1 MNTDALINWFES
13 RRGKLTYSMYG
24 SRNGA
29 DGTADCSGSVS
40 QALKE
45 AGIPINGLPSTV
57 TLGSQLA
64 NNGFIRVSKNTD
76 WTAQRGDIVLMSW
89 GADMS
94 SSGGA
99 GGHVGVME
107 DANTFISVDYWTDG
121 AAGQAVTS
129 HDWEHYYAVECPAYI
144 EVWRYNGTGGNQQPN
159 TSVAQTPTRKP
170 DSKAYY
176 LANDVA
182 FVNGIYQIK
191 CDYLAPVGFDWTD
204 NGIPVG
210 MVNWVDEN
218 GNNVRDGA
226 DKDFKPG
233 MYFSFEIDEA
243 HITDT
248 GIGGY
253 YGGWYWRKFDFG
265 QCGGTVWLSCRDKD
279 DLVNYYN

>member
-1 MNTDALINWFES
+1 MNTDVLINWFES

-24 SRNGA
+24 SRNGS
-29 DGTADCSGSVS
+29 DGTADCSGSIS

-45 AGIPINGLPSTV
+45 AGVNIIGLPSTV

-64 NNGFIRVSKNTD
+64 NNGFYRVSKNED
-76 WTAQRGDIVLMSW
+76 WNGQRGDIILMSW

-94 SSGGA
+94 QSGGA
-99 GGHVGVME
+99 GGHVGVLE
-107 DANTFISVDYWTDG
+107 DANTFISVDYWTG
-121 AAGQAVTS
+121 GQVGTAVSS
-129 HDWEHYYAVECPAYI
+129 HNWDQYYAIEKPAYI
-144 EVWRYNGTGGNQQPN
+144 EAWRFSGSTAKQPN
-159 TSVAQTPTRKP
+159 TVVSGGRKP

-176 LANDVA
+176 QANAVA

-210 MVNWVDEN
+210 LVNWVDEN
-218 GNNVRDGA
+218 GNNLPDGH
-226 DKDFKPG
+226 DKDFKAG

-248 GIGGY
+248 GEGGY
-253 YGGWYWRKFDFG
+253 YGGYYWRKFEFG
-265 QCGGTVWLSCRDKD
+265 QFGTVWLSCRDKD

>member
-1 MNTDALINWFES
+1 MNTDILINWFES

-24 SRNGA
+24 SRNGS
-29 DGTADCSGSVS
+29 DGTADCSGSIS

-45 AGIPINGLPSTV
+45 AGVNIIGLPSTV
-57 TLGSQLA
+57 TLGAQLA
-64 NNGFIRVSKNTD
+64 KNGFYRVSKNTD
-76 WTAQRGDIVLMSW
+76 WNGQRGDIVMMSW

-94 SSGGA
+94 QSGGA
-99 GGHVGVME
+99 GGHVGVLE
-107 DANTFISVDYWTDG
+107 DANTFISVDFWTG
-121 AAGQAVTS
+121 GQAGTAVSS
-129 HDWEHYYAVECPAYI
+129 HNWDEYYAIEKPAYI
-144 EVWRYNGTGGNQQPN
+144 EAWRFSGSTATQPN
-159 TSVAQTPTRKP
+159 TVVSGGRKS

-210 MVNWVDEN
+210 LVNWVDEN

-226 DKDFKPG
+226 DKDFKKG

-243 HITDT
+243 HISDT
-248 GIGGY
+248 GEGGY
-253 YGGWYWRKFDFG
+253 YGGYYWRKFEFG
-265 QCGGTVWLSCRDKD
+265 QFGTVWLSCRDKD
-279 DLVNYYN
+279 DLVNYYK

>member
-1 MNTDALINWFES
+1 MNTDVLINWFES
-13 RRGKLTYSMYG
+13 HRGKLTYSMYG
-24 SRNGA
+24 SRNGS
-29 DGTADCSGSVS
+29 DGTADCSGSIS

-45 AGIPINGLPSTV
+45 AGVNIIGLPSTV

-64 NNGFIRVSKNTD
+64 KNGFYRVSKNED
-76 WTAQRGDIVLMSW
+76 WNGQRGDIILMSW
-89 GADMS
+89 GSDMS
-94 SSGGA
+94 QSGGA
-99 GGHVGVME
+99 GGHVGVLE
-107 DANTFISVDYWTDG
+107 DANTFISVDYSTG
-121 AAGQAVTS
+121 GQAGTAVSS
-129 HDWEHYYAVECPAYI
+129 HNWDSYYNSCKPSYVEA
-144 EVWRYNGTGGNQQPN
+144 WRFSGSTATQPN
-159 TSVAQTPTRKP
+159 TVVFGGRKP

-191 CDYLAPVGFDWTD
+191 CDYLAPVGFDYVD

-210 MVNWVDEN
+210 LVNWVDEN
-218 GNNVRDGA
+218 GNNVPDSA

-248 GIGGY
+248 GQGGY
-253 YGGWYWRKFDFG
+253 YGGYYWRKFEFG
-265 QCGGTVWLSCRDKD
+265 QFGTVWLSCRDKD

>member
-1 MNTDALINWFES
+1 MNTDILINWFES

-24 SRNGA
+24 SRNGS

-45 AGIPINGLPSTV
+45 AGVNIVGLPSTV

-64 NNGFIRVSKNTD
+64 KNGFIRVSKNTD
-76 WTAQRGDIVLMSW
+76 WNAQRGDIVMMSW

-94 SSGGA
+94 TSGGA

-107 DANTFISVDYWTDG
+107 DANVFISVDFWTGG
-121 AAGQAVTS
+121 AAGQAVSS
-129 HDWEHYYAVECPAYI
+129 HDWNQYYAVQRPAYV
-144 EVWRYNGTGGNQQPN
+144 EAWRYNGSGGNQQPN
-159 TSVAQTPTRKP
+159 TTVNQTPTRKP

>member
-13 RRGKLTYSMYG
+13 RRGKLTYSMQG
-24 SRNGA
+24 SRNGS
-29 DGTADCSGSVS
+29 DGTADCSGGMS

-45 AGIPINGLPSTV
+45 AGVNIVGLPSTV

-76 WTAQRGDIVLMSW
+76 WNAQRGDVVLMSW
-89 GADMS
+89 GPDMS

-107 DANTFISVDYWTDG
+107 DADTFISVDYFTGG
-121 AAGQAVTS
+121 APGTAVSS
-129 HDWEHYYAVECPAYI
+129 HNWNEYYALEKPMYI
-144 EVWRYNGTGGNQQPN
+144 EVWRYNGAGGNQQPN
-159 TSVAQTPTRKP
+159 TTVTETPTRKSN
-170 DSKAYY
+170 SKAYY

-191 CDYLAPVGFDWTD
+191 CDYLVPVGFDWTE
-204 NGIPVG
+204 NGIPVAL
-210 MVNWVDEN
+210 VNWVDEN
-218 GNNVRDGA
+218 GNDVPDGD

-233 MYFSFEIDEA
+233 MYFSFEIDED

-248 GIGGY
+248 GQGGY
-253 YGGWYWRKFDFG
+253 YGGYYYRQFEFG
-265 QCGGTVWLSCRDKD
+265 QFGTVWLSCWNKD
-279 DLVNYYN
+279 DLVNYYE

>member
-1 MNTDALINWFES
+1 MNTDVLINWFES

-24 SRNGA
+24 SRNGS

-45 AGIPINGLPSTV
+45 AGVPIQGLPSTV

-76 WTAQRGDIVLMSW
+76 WTAQRGDIVMMSW

-94 SSGGA
+94 TSGGA

-107 DANTFISVDYWTDG
+107 DANTFISVDYWTEG
-121 AAGQAVTS
+121 AVGQAVSS
-129 HDWEHYYAVECPAYI
+129 HNWDQYYNVQRPHYVEA
-144 EVWRYNGTGGNQQPN
+144 WRYNGSGGNQQPN
-159 TSVAQTPTRKP
+159 TSVTQTPTRKP

-182 FVNGIYQIK
+182 FVNNIYQIK

-210 MVNWVDEN
+210 LVNWVDEN
-218 GNNVRDGA
+218 GNNVPDGA
-226 DKDFKPG
+226 DKDFKAG

-248 GIGGY
+248 GEGGY
-253 YGGWYWRKFDFG
+253 YGGYYWRKFEFG
-265 QCGGTVWLSCRDKD
+265 QFGTVWLSCRDKD

>member
-1 MNTDALINWFES
+1 MNTDILINWFES

-24 SRNGA
+24 SRNGS

-45 AGIPINGLPSTV
+45 AGVNIIGLPSTV

-94 SSGGA
+94 QSGGA

-121 AAGQAVTS
+121 AAGQAVSS
-129 HDWEHYYAVECPAYI
+129 HDWEQYYAVERPAYI
-144 EVWRYNGTGGNQQPN
+144 EVWRYNGSGGNQQPN
-159 TSVAQTPTRKP
+159 TSVTQTPTRKP

-210 MVNWVDEN
+210 LVNWVDEN
-218 GNNVRDGA
+218 GNNVHDGE

-253 YGGWYWRKFDFG
+253 YGGWYWRKFDFA
-265 QCGGTVWLSCRDKD
+265 QFGTVWLSCRDKD

>member
-1 MNTDALINWFES
+1 MNTDVLINWFES

-24 SRNGA
+24 SRNGS
-29 DGTADCSGSVS
+29 DGTADCSGSIS

-45 AGIPINGLPSTV
+45 AGVNIIGLPSTV

-64 NNGFIRVSKNTD
+64 KNGFYRVSKNTD
-76 WTAQRGDIVLMSW
+76 WDGQRGDIILMSW

-94 SSGGA
+94 QSGGA
-99 GGHVGVME
+99 GGHVGVLE
-107 DANTFISVDYWTDG
+107 DANTFISVDY
-121 AAGQAVTS
+121 S
-129 HDWEHYYAVECPAYI
+129 
-144 EVWRYNGTGGNQQPN
+144 TGGQRGTAVSSHNWDSYYYSTKPKYVEAWRFSGSTAKQPN
-159 TSVAQTPTRKP
+159 TVVSGGRKP
-170 DSKAYY
+170 DRKAYY

-191 CDYLAPVGFDWTD
+191 CDYLAPVGFDYVD

-210 MVNWVDEN
+210 LVNWVDEN
-218 GNNVRDGA
+218 GNNVPDSA

-248 GIGGY
+248 GQGGY
-253 YGGWYWRKFDFG
+253 YGGYYWRKFEFG
-265 QCGGTVWLSCRDKD
+265 QFGTVWLSCRDKD

>member
-1 MNTDALINWFES
+1 MNTDVLINWFES

-24 SRNGA
+24 SRNGS
-29 DGTADCSGSVS
+29 DGTADCSGSIS

-45 AGIPINGLPSTV
+45 AGANIIGLPSTV

-64 NNGFIRVSKNTD
+64 NNGFYRVSKNED
-76 WTAQRGDIVLMSW
+76 WNGQRGDIILMSW

-94 SSGGA
+94 QSGGA
-99 GGHVGVME
+99 GGHVGVLE
-107 DANTFISVDYWTDG
+107 DANTFISVDYWTG
-121 AAGQAVTS
+121 GQVGTAVSS
-129 HDWEHYYAVECPAYI
+129 HNWDQYYAIEKPAYI
-144 EVWRYNGTGGNQQPN
+144 EAWRFSGSTATQPN
-159 TSVAQTPTRKP
+159 TVVSGSRKP

-176 LANDVA
+176 QANAVA

-210 MVNWVDEN
+210 LVNWVDEN
-218 GNNVRDGA
+218 GNNLPDGQ
-226 DKDFKPG
+226 DKDFKAG

-248 GIGGY
+248 GEGGY
-253 YGGWYWRKFDFG
+253 YGGYYWRKFEFG
-265 QCGGTVWLSCRDKD
+265 QFGTVYLSCRDKD

>member
-1 MNTDALINWFES
+1 MNTDILINWFES

-24 SRNGA
+24 SRNGS

-45 AGIPINGLPSTV
+45 AGVNIIGLPSTV

-94 SSGGA
+94 QSGGA

-121 AAGQAVTS
+121 AAGQAVSS
-129 HDWEHYYAVECPAYI
+129 HDWEQYYAVERPAYI
-144 EVWRYNGTGGNQQPN
+144 EVWRYNGSGGNQQPN
-159 TSVAQTPTRKP
+159 TSVTQTPTRKP

-210 MVNWVDEN
+210 LVNWVDEN
-218 GNNVRDGA
+218 GNNVRDGE

-253 YGGWYWRKFDFG
+253 YGGWYWRKFDFA
-265 QCGGTVWLSCRDKD
+265 QFGTVWLSCRDKD

>member
-1 MNTDALINWFES
+1 MNTDVLINWFES

-24 SRNGA
+24 SRNGS
-29 DGTADCSGSVS
+29 DGTADCSGSIS

-45 AGIPINGLPSTV
+45 AGVNIIGLPSTV
-57 TLGSQLA
+57 TLGAQLA
-64 NNGFIRVSKNTD
+64 KNGFYRVSKNED
-76 WTAQRGDIVLMSW
+76 WNGQRGDIILMSW

-94 SSGGA
+94 QSGGA
-99 GGHVGVME
+99 GGHVGVLE
-107 DANTFISVDYWTDG
+107 DANTFISVDYWTGG
-121 AAGQAVTS
+121 AAGQAVSS
-129 HDWEHYYAVECPAYI
+129 HNWDQYYAVERPAYI
-144 EVWRYNGTGGNQQPN
+144 EVWRYNGAGGNQQPN
-159 TSVAQTPTRKP
+159 TTVAQTPTRKP

-210 MVNWVDEN
+210 LVNWVDEN
-218 GNNVRDGA
+218 GNNVHDGA
-226 DKDFKPG
+226 DKDFKKG

-248 GIGGY
+248 GQGSHI
-253 YGGWYWRKFDFG
+253 
-265 QCGGTVWLSCRDKD
+265 
-279 DLVNYYN
+279 